1 MKTLVLNASPKK
13 SASDTMHITRA
24 FLEGM
29 EQISQNEVKV
39 VDLYDK
45 HIEYCKGVLCM
56 HAQWRRLRN
65 CRRHERVA

>member
-1 MKTLVLNASPKK
+1 
-13 SASDTMHITRA
+13 MHITRA

-45 HIEYCKGVLCM
+45 HIEYCKGCFACTMAVI
-56 HAQWRRLRN
+56 A
-65 CRRHERVA
+65 